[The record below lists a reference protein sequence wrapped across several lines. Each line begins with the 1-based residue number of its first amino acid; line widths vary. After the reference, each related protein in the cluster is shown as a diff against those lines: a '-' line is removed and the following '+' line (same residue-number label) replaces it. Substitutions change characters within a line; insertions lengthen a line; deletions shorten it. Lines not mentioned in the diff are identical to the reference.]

1 MLKIRQNILFTF
13 IIIGLT
19 LTSCDNEE
27 SNPTG
32 AAGET
37 GAYHTDADGVQLSVD
52 GTIIYKELEGQ
63 YYIDGVE
70 SDTSAIIIVDVG
82 MEKEILV
89 EFLNEDGV
97 VLEPDDFADDTHTL
111 GFSTSESDII
121 STEIHTSQESE
132 DDLLFILTGESE
144 GTVTLRVKLMHG
156 NHHDYRSKLISVTV
170 NP

>member
-1 MLKIRQNILFTF
+1 MLKIKKNILFTF

-27 SNPTG
+27 SNPAGAGTG
-32 AAGET
+32 S
-37 GAYHTDADGVQLSVD
+37 YHTDADGVQLSVN

-63 YYIDGVE
+63 YYIDGAE
-70 SDTSAIIIVDVG
+70 SETSAMIIVDVG

-89 EFLNEDGV
+89 EFLSEDGV

-121 STEIHTSQESE
+121 STEIHTNQESE

-144 GTVTLRVKLMHG
+144 GAVTLRVKLMHG

>member
-1 MLKIRQNILFTF
+1 MLKIRQNILFIF

-32 AAGET
+32 ADET

-70 SDTSAIIIVDVG
+70 SETSAMIIVDVG

-111 GFSTSESDII
+111 GFSTSEPDII
-121 STEIHTSQESE
+121 STEIHTNQESE

-144 GTVTLRVKLMHG
+144 GAVTLRVKLMHG
-156 NHHDYRSKLISVTV
+156 YHHDYRSKLISVTV